1 MKLWAGR
8 LQGQVD
14 EKLNELN
21 ASIGFDSR
29 MYRQDITGSMAHAR
43 MLGRQG
49 IIPAED
55 AEKIVAGL
63 ADILSEIEAGTLEI
77 DMTSEDIHTFVEGE
91 LTKRIGDAGKRLHTA
106 RSRNDQVALD
116 LRMYLADEIDKTVA
130 LAKDLISAL
139 CEVAERHL
147 ESVMPGYTH
156 LQRAQ
161 PTTFA
166 HYMMAYANMFKRD
179 VSRL

>member
-8 LQGQVD
+8 LQGPVD

-21 ASIGFDSR
+21 ASIGVDSR
-29 MYRQDITGSMAHAR
+29 MYKQDITGSIAHAK
-43 MLGRQG
+43 MLGKQG

-63 ADILSEIEAGTLEI
+63 REIRSEIESGALEI

-116 LRMYLADEIDKTVA
+116 LRMYLSDEIDQTVA
-130 LAKDLISAL
+130 LAKDLIAAL
-139 CEVAERHL
+139 CEVAEQHL
-147 ESVMPGYTH
+147 QSVMPGYTH

-161 PTTFA
+161 PVTMG
-166 HYMMAYANMFKRD
+166 HYLMA
-179 VSRL
+179 

>member
-14 EKLNELN
+14 EKLNQLN

-43 MLGRQG
+43 MLGKQG

-91 LTKRIGDAGKRLHTA
+91 LT
-106 RSRNDQVALD
+106 
-116 LRMYLADEIDKTVA
+116 
-130 LAKDLISAL
+130 
-139 CEVAERHL
+139 
-147 ESVMPGYTH
+147 
-156 LQRAQ
+156 
-161 PTTFA
+161 
-166 HYMMAYANMFKRD
+166 
-179 VSRL
+179 

>member
-43 MLGRQG
+43 MLGKQG

-77 DMTSEDIHTFVEGE
+77 DMTS
-91 LTKRIGDAGKRLHTA
+91 
-106 RSRNDQVALD
+106 
-116 LRMYLADEIDKTVA
+116 
-130 LAKDLISAL
+130 
-139 CEVAERHL
+139 
-147 ESVMPGYTH
+147 
-156 LQRAQ
+156 
-161 PTTFA
+161 
-166 HYMMAYANMFKRD
+166 
-179 VSRL
+179 